1 MNLSASKVLSAAV
14 VTGVLVCTMATTAF
28 AAELS
33 SGVGTVTASAL
44 KLRSEASTASAC
56 LTLLSQGT
64 SVVVEDDSI
73 AGWYKVNYEGVT
85 GYLSSEYV
93 SFSVS
98 GSAKLGNGKVP
109 GNDVNVRSAASTS
122 ASKLGSL
129 NKGDVVAVTGIDNG
143 WYKISFNGKTGYVRS
158 DYMIITKEPL
168 SSRGTEAAASSEV
181 SSKGSEIVAYAKQYL
196 GVKYVY
202 AGASSKGF
210 DCSGYTM
217 YVMQHFGYNAAPY
230 CHGSDG
236 PRRVGRQVRPSAWRS
251 GFLLRSQPFRRQG
264 GLPCGHLHR
273 LQPVY
278 PRFLRRRQG
287 PDRQSEQSLLCT
299 VLCRCPPSGKSNPYI
314 SQMALSVSPTEPFFT
329 FCRNCLVPFS
339 LLSTSV

>member
-14 VTGVLVCTMATTAF
+14 VTGALVCTMVATAF

-44 KLRSEASTASAC
+44 KLRAEASTTSAC
-56 LTLLSQGT
+56 LTLLPKGT

-73 AGWYKVNYEGVT
+73 AGWYKVNHEGVT

-93 SFSVS
+93 SFSIS
-98 GSAKLGNGKVP
+98 GSAKLGNGKVT

-122 ASKLGSL
+122 ASRLGSL

-158 DYMIITKEPL
+158 DYMTITKEAL
-168 SSRGTEAAASSEV
+168 SSRGTEAAAASAASSN
-181 SSKGSEIVAYAKQYL
+181 GSEIVAYAKQYL

-217 YVMQHFGYNAAPY
+217 YVMKHFGYNLPHTATGQMGYGTSVAKSALQPGDLVFF
-230 CHGSDG
+230 CD
-236 PRRVGRQVRPSAWRS
+236 PSRS
-251 GFLLRSQPFRRQG
+251 GGKAASHVGIYIGSNQFIHASSGGGKVQIDSLSKAYYAKYYVGARR
-264 GLPCGHLHR
+264 LA
-273 LQPVY
+273 
-278 PRFLRRRQG
+278 
-287 PDRQSEQSLLCT
+287 
-299 VLCRCPPSGKSNPYI
+299 N
-314 SQMALSVSPTEPFFT
+314 
-329 FCRNCLVPFS
+329 
-339 LLSTSV
+339 

>member
-14 VTGVLVCTMATTAF
+14 VTGALVCTMVATAF

-44 KLRSEASTASAC
+44 KLRAEASTTSAC
-56 LTLLSQGT
+56 LTLLPKGT

-73 AGWYKVNYEGVT
+73 AGWYKVNHEGVT

-93 SFSVS
+93 SFSIS
-98 GSAKLGNGKVP
+98 GSAKLGNGKVT

-122 ASKLGSL
+122 ASRLGSL

-158 DYMIITKEPL
+158 DYMTIIKEAL
-168 SSRGTEAAASSEV
+168 SSRGTEAAAASAA

-217 YVMQHFGYNAAPY
+217 YVMKHFGYNLPHTATGQMGYGTSVAKSALQPGDLVFF
-230 CHGSDG
+230 CD
-236 PRRVGRQVRPSAWRS
+236 PSRS
-251 GFLLRSQPFRRQG
+251 GGKAASHVGIYIGSNQFIHASSGGGKVQIDSLSKAYYAKYYVGARR
-264 GLPCGHLHR
+264 LA
-273 LQPVY
+273 
-278 PRFLRRRQG
+278 
-287 PDRQSEQSLLCT
+287 
-299 VLCRCPPSGKSNPYI
+299 N
-314 SQMALSVSPTEPFFT
+314 
-329 FCRNCLVPFS
+329 
-339 LLSTSV
+339 

>member
-14 VTGVLVCTMATTAF
+14 VTGALVCTMVATAF

-44 KLRSEASTASAC
+44 KLRAEASTTSAC
-56 LTLLSQGT
+56 LTLLPKGT

-73 AGWYKVNYEGVT
+73 AGWYKVNHEGVT

-93 SFSVS
+93 SFSIS
-98 GSAKLGNGKVP
+98 GSAKLGNGKVT
-109 GNDVNVRSAASTS
+109 GNDVNVRSATSTS
-122 ASKLGSL
+122 ASRLGSL

-158 DYMIITKEPL
+158 DYMTITKEAL
-168 SSRGTEAAASSEV
+168 SSRGTEAAAASAA

-217 YVMQHFGYNAAPY
+217 YVMKHFGYNLPHTATGQMGFGTSVAKSALQPGDLVFF
-230 CHGSDG
+230 CD
-236 PRRVGRQVRPSAWRS
+236 PSRS
-251 GFLLRSQPFRRQG
+251 GGKAASHVGIYIGSNQFIHASSGGGKVQIDSLSKAYYAKYYVGARR
-264 GLPCGHLHR
+264 LA
-273 LQPVY
+273 
-278 PRFLRRRQG
+278 
-287 PDRQSEQSLLCT
+287 
-299 VLCRCPPSGKSNPYI
+299 N
-314 SQMALSVSPTEPFFT
+314 
-329 FCRNCLVPFS
+329 
-339 LLSTSV
+339 

>member
-14 VTGVLVCTMATTAF
+14 VTGALVCTMVATAF

-44 KLRSEASTASAC
+44 KLRAEASTTSAC
-56 LTLLSQGT
+56 LTLLPKGT

-73 AGWYKVNYEGVT
+73 AGWYKVNHEGVT

-93 SFSVS
+93 SFSIS
-98 GSAKLGNGKVP
+98 GSAKLGNGKVT

-122 ASKLGSL
+122 ASRLGSL

-158 DYMIITKEPL
+158 DYMTITKEAL
-168 SSRGTEAAASSEV
+168 SSRGTEAAAASAA

-217 YVMQHFGYNAAPY
+217 YVMKHFGYNLPY
-230 CHGSDG
+230 TATGQMGYGTSVAKSALQPGDLVFFCD
-236 PRRVGRQVRPSAWRS
+236 PSRS
-251 GFLLRSQPFRRQG
+251 GGKAASHVGIYIGSNQFIHASSGGGKVQIDSLSKAYYAKYYVGARR
-264 GLPCGHLHR
+264 LA
-273 LQPVY
+273 
-278 PRFLRRRQG
+278 
-287 PDRQSEQSLLCT
+287 
-299 VLCRCPPSGKSNPYI
+299 N
-314 SQMALSVSPTEPFFT
+314 
-329 FCRNCLVPFS
+329 
-339 LLSTSV
+339 

>member
-14 VTGVLVCTMATTAF
+14 VTGALVCTMVATAF

-44 KLRSEASTASAC
+44 KLRAEASTTSAC
-56 LTLLSQGT
+56 LTLLPKGT

-73 AGWYKVNYEGVT
+73 AGWYKVNHEGVT

-93 SFSVS
+93 SFSIS
-98 GSAKLGNGKVP
+98 GSAKLGNGKVT

-122 ASKLGSL
+122 ASRLGSL

-158 DYMIITKEPL
+158 DYMTITKEAL
-168 SSRGTEAAASSEV
+168 SSRGTEAAAASAA

-217 YVMQHFGYNAAPY
+217 YVMKHFGYNLPHTATGQMGYGTSVAKSALQPGDLVFF
-230 CHGSDG
+230 CD
-236 PRRVGRQVRPSAWRS
+236 PSRS
-251 GFLLRSQPFRRQG
+251 GGKAASHVGIYIGSNQFIHASSCGGKVQIDSLSKAYYAKYYVGARR
-264 GLPCGHLHR
+264 LA
-273 LQPVY
+273 
-278 PRFLRRRQG
+278 
-287 PDRQSEQSLLCT
+287 
-299 VLCRCPPSGKSNPYI
+299 N
-314 SQMALSVSPTEPFFT
+314 
-329 FCRNCLVPFS
+329 
-339 LLSTSV
+339 

>member
-14 VTGVLVCTMATTAF
+14 VTGALVCTMVATAF

-44 KLRSEASTASAC
+44 KLRAEASTTSAC
-56 LTLLSQGT
+56 LTLLPKGT

-73 AGWYKVNYEGVT
+73 AGWYIVNHEGVT

-93 SFSVS
+93 SFSIS
-98 GSAKLGNGKVP
+98 GSAKLGNGKVT

-122 ASKLGSL
+122 ASRLGSL

-158 DYMIITKEPL
+158 DYMTITKEAL
-168 SSRGTEAAASSEV
+168 SSRGTEAAAASAA

-217 YVMQHFGYNAAPY
+217 YVMKHFGYNLPHTATGQMGYGTSVAKSALQPGDLVFF
-230 CHGSDG
+230 CD
-236 PRRVGRQVRPSAWRS
+236 PSRS
-251 GFLLRSQPFRRQG
+251 GGKAASHVGIYIGSNQFIHASSGGGKVQIDSLSKAYYAKYYVGARR
-264 GLPCGHLHR
+264 LA
-273 LQPVY
+273 
-278 PRFLRRRQG
+278 
-287 PDRQSEQSLLCT
+287 
-299 VLCRCPPSGKSNPYI
+299 N
-314 SQMALSVSPTEPFFT
+314 
-329 FCRNCLVPFS
+329 
-339 LLSTSV
+339 

>member
-14 VTGVLVCTMATTAF
+14 VTGALVCTMVATAF

-44 KLRSEASTASAC
+44 KLRAEASTTSAC
-56 LTLLSQGT
+56 LTLLPKGT

-73 AGWYKVNYEGVT
+73 AGWYKVNHEGVT

-93 SFSVS
+93 SFSIS
-98 GSAKLGNGKVP
+98 GSAKLGNGKVT

-122 ASKLGSL
+122 ASRLGSL

-158 DYMIITKEPL
+158 DYMTIIKEAL
-168 SSRGTEAAASSEV
+168 SSRGTEAAAASAA

-217 YVMQHFGYNAAPY
+217 YVMKHFGYNLPQTATGQMGYGTSVAKSALQPGDLVFF
-230 CHGSDG
+230 CD
-236 PRRVGRQVRPSAWRS
+236 PSRS
-251 GFLLRSQPFRRQG
+251 GGKAASHVGIYIGSNQFIHASSGGGKVQIDSLSKAYYAKYYVGARR
-264 GLPCGHLHR
+264 LA
-273 LQPVY
+273 
-278 PRFLRRRQG
+278 
-287 PDRQSEQSLLCT
+287 
-299 VLCRCPPSGKSNPYI
+299 N
-314 SQMALSVSPTEPFFT
+314 
-329 FCRNCLVPFS
+329 
-339 LLSTSV
+339 

>member
-14 VTGVLVCTMATTAF
+14 VTGALVCTMVATAF

-44 KLRSEASTASAC
+44 KLRAEASTTSAC
-56 LTLLSQGT
+56 LTLLPKGT

-73 AGWYKVNYEGVT
+73 AGWYKVNHEGVT

-93 SFSVS
+93 SFSIS
-98 GSAKLGNGKVP
+98 GSAKLGNGKVT

-122 ASKLGSL
+122 ASRLGSL
-129 NKGDVVAVTGIDNG
+129 NKGDLVAVTGIDNG
-143 WYKISFNGKTGYVRS
+143 WYKLSFNGKTGYVRS
-158 DYMIITKEPL
+158 DYMTITKEAL
-168 SSRGTEAAASSEV
+168 SSRGTEAAAASAA

-217 YVMQHFGYNAAPY
+217 YVMKHFGYNLPHTATGQMGYGTSVAKSALQPGDLVFF
-230 CHGSDG
+230 CD
-236 PRRVGRQVRPSAWRS
+236 PSRS
-251 GFLLRSQPFRRQG
+251 GGKAASHVGIYIGSNQFIHASSGGGKVQIDSLSKAYYAKYYVGARR
-264 GLPCGHLHR
+264 LA
-273 LQPVY
+273 
-278 PRFLRRRQG
+278 
-287 PDRQSEQSLLCT
+287 
-299 VLCRCPPSGKSNPYI
+299 N
-314 SQMALSVSPTEPFFT
+314 
-329 FCRNCLVPFS
+329 
-339 LLSTSV
+339 

>member
-14 VTGVLVCTMATTAF
+14 VTGALVCTMVATAF

-44 KLRSEASTASAC
+44 KLRAEASTTSAC
-56 LTLLSQGT
+56 LTLLPKGT

-73 AGWYKVNYEGVT
+73 AGWYKVNHEGVT

-93 SFSVS
+93 SFSIS
-98 GSAKLGNGKVP
+98 GSAKLGNGKVT

-122 ASKLGSL
+122 ASRLGSL

-158 DYMIITKEPL
+158 DYMTITKEAL
-168 SSRGTEAAASSEV
+168 SSRGTEAAAASAA

-202 AGASSKGF
+202 AGASSTGF

-217 YVMQHFGYNAAPY
+217 YVMKHFGYNLPHTATGQMGYGTSVAKSALQPGDLVFF
-230 CHGSDG
+230 CD
-236 PRRVGRQVRPSAWRS
+236 PSRS
-251 GFLLRSQPFRRQG
+251 GGKAASHVGIYIGSNQFIHASSGGGKVQIDSLSKAYYAKYYVGARR
-264 GLPCGHLHR
+264 LA
-273 LQPVY
+273 
-278 PRFLRRRQG
+278 
-287 PDRQSEQSLLCT
+287 
-299 VLCRCPPSGKSNPYI
+299 N
-314 SQMALSVSPTEPFFT
+314 
-329 FCRNCLVPFS
+329 
-339 LLSTSV
+339 

>member
-14 VTGVLVCTMATTAF
+14 VTGALVCTMVATAF

-44 KLRSEASTASAC
+44 KLRAEASTTSAC
-56 LTLLSQGT
+56 LTLLPKGT

-73 AGWYKVNYEGVT
+73 AGWYKVNHEGVT

-93 SFSVS
+93 SFSIS
-98 GSAKLGNGKVP
+98 GSAKLGNGKVT

-122 ASKLGSL
+122 ASRLGSL

-158 DYMIITKEPL
+158 DYMTITKEAL
-168 SSRGTEAAASSEV
+168 SSRGTEAAAASAA
-181 SSKGSEIVAYAKQYL
+181 SSKGSELVAYAKQYL

-217 YVMQHFGYNAAPY
+217 YVMKHFGYNLPHTATGQMGYGTSVAKSALQPGDLVFF
-230 CHGSDG
+230 CD
-236 PRRVGRQVRPSAWRS
+236 PSRS
-251 GFLLRSQPFRRQG
+251 GGKAASHVGIYIGSNQFIHASSGGGKVQIDSLSKAYYAKYYVGARR
-264 GLPCGHLHR
+264 LA
-273 LQPVY
+273 
-278 PRFLRRRQG
+278 
-287 PDRQSEQSLLCT
+287 
-299 VLCRCPPSGKSNPYI
+299 N
-314 SQMALSVSPTEPFFT
+314 
-329 FCRNCLVPFS
+329 
-339 LLSTSV
+339 

>member
-14 VTGVLVCTMATTAF
+14 VTGALVCTMVATAF

-44 KLRSEASTASAC
+44 KLRAEASTTSAC
-56 LTLLSQGT
+56 PTLLPKGT

-73 AGWYKVNYEGVT
+73 AGWYKVNHEGVT

-93 SFSVS
+93 SFSIS
-98 GSAKLGNGKVP
+98 GSAKLGNGKVT

-122 ASKLGSL
+122 ASRLGSL

-158 DYMIITKEPL
+158 DYMTITKEAL
-168 SSRGTEAAASSEV
+168 SSRGTEAAAASAA

-217 YVMQHFGYNAAPY
+217 YVMKHFGYNLPHTATGQMGYGTSVAKSALQPGDLVFF
-230 CHGSDG
+230 CD
-236 PRRVGRQVRPSAWRS
+236 PSRS
-251 GFLLRSQPFRRQG
+251 GGKAASHVGIYIGSNQFIHASSGGGKVQIDSLSKAYYAKYYVGARR
-264 GLPCGHLHR
+264 LA
-273 LQPVY
+273 
-278 PRFLRRRQG
+278 
-287 PDRQSEQSLLCT
+287 
-299 VLCRCPPSGKSNPYI
+299 N
-314 SQMALSVSPTEPFFT
+314 
-329 FCRNCLVPFS
+329 
-339 LLSTSV
+339 

>member
-14 VTGVLVCTMATTAF
+14 VTGALVCTMVATAF

-44 KLRSEASTASAC
+44 KLRAEASTTSAC
-56 LTLLSQGT
+56 LTLLPKGT

-73 AGWYKVNYEGVT
+73 AGWYKVNHEGVT

-93 SFSVS
+93 SFSIS
-98 GSAKLGNGKVP
+98 GSAKLGNGKVT

-122 ASKLGSL
+122 ASRLGSL

-158 DYMIITKEPL
+158 DYMTITKEAL
-168 SSRGTEAAASSEV
+168 SSRGTEAAAASAA

-217 YVMQHFGYNAAPY
+217 YVMKHFGYNLPHTATGQMGYGTSVAKSALQPGDLVFF
-230 CHGSDG
+230 CD
-236 PRRVGRQVRPSAWRS
+236 PSRS
-251 GFLLRSQPFRRQG
+251 GGKAASHVGIYIGSNQFIHASSG
-264 GLPCGHLHR
+264 GGKV
-273 LQPVY
+273 QI
-278 PRFLRRRQG
+278 
-287 PDRQSEQSLLCT
+287 DSL
-299 VLCRCPPSGKSNPYI
+299 S
-314 SQMALSVSPTEPFFT
+314 
-329 FCRNCLVPFS
+329 
-339 LLSTSV
+339 

>member
-14 VTGVLVCTMATTAF
+14 VTGALVCTMVATTF

-44 KLRSEASTASAC
+44 KLRAEASTTSAC
-56 LTLLSQGT
+56 LTLLPKGT

-73 AGWYKVNYEGVT
+73 AGWYKVNHEGVT

-93 SFSVS
+93 SFSIS
-98 GSAKLGNGKVP
+98 GSAKLGNGKVT

-122 ASKLGSL
+122 ASRLGSL

-158 DYMIITKEPL
+158 DYMTITKEAL
-168 SSRGTEAAASSEV
+168 SSRGTEAAAASAA

-217 YVMQHFGYNAAPY
+217 YVMKHFGYNLPHTATGQMGYGTSVAKSALQPGDLVFF
-230 CHGSDG
+230 CD
-236 PRRVGRQVRPSAWRS
+236 PSRS
-251 GFLLRSQPFRRQG
+251 GGKAASHVGIYIGSNQFIHASSGGGKVQIDSLSKAYYAKYYVGARR
-264 GLPCGHLHR
+264 LA
-273 LQPVY
+273 
-278 PRFLRRRQG
+278 
-287 PDRQSEQSLLCT
+287 
-299 VLCRCPPSGKSNPYI
+299 N
-314 SQMALSVSPTEPFFT
+314 
-329 FCRNCLVPFS
+329 
-339 LLSTSV
+339 

>member
-14 VTGVLVCTMATTAF
+14 VTGALVCTMVATAF

-44 KLRSEASTASAC
+44 KLRAEASTTSAC
-56 LTLLSQGT
+56 LTLLPKGT

-73 AGWYKVNYEGVT
+73 AGWYKVNHEGVT

-93 SFSVS
+93 SFSIS
-98 GSAKLGNGKVP
+98 GSAKLGNGKVT

-122 ASKLGSL
+122 ASRLGSL

-158 DYMIITKEPL
+158 DYMTITKEAL
-168 SSRGTEAAASSEV
+168 SSRGTEAAAASAA

-217 YVMQHFGYNAAPY
+217 YVMKHFGYNLPHTATGQMGYGTSVAKSALQPGELVFF
-230 CHGSDG
+230 CD
-236 PRRVGRQVRPSAWRS
+236 PSRS
-251 GFLLRSQPFRRQG
+251 GGKAASHVGIYIGSNQFIHASSGGGKVQIDSLSKAYYAKYYVGARR
-264 GLPCGHLHR
+264 LA
-273 LQPVY
+273 
-278 PRFLRRRQG
+278 
-287 PDRQSEQSLLCT
+287 
-299 VLCRCPPSGKSNPYI
+299 N
-314 SQMALSVSPTEPFFT
+314 
-329 FCRNCLVPFS
+329 
-339 LLSTSV
+339 

>member
-14 VTGVLVCTMATTAF
+14 VTGALVCTMVATAF

-44 KLRSEASTASAC
+44 KLRAEASTTSAC
-56 LTLLSQGT
+56 LTLLPKGT

-73 AGWYKVNYEGVT
+73 AGWYKVNHEGVT

-93 SFSVS
+93 SFSIS
-98 GSAKLGNGKVP
+98 GSAKLGNGKVT

-122 ASKLGSL
+122 ASRLGSL

-158 DYMIITKEPL
+158 DYMTITTEAL
-168 SSRGTEAAASSEV
+168 SSRGTEAAAASAA

-217 YVMQHFGYNAAPY
+217 YVMKHFGYNLPHTATGQMGYGTSVAKSALQPGDLVFF
-230 CHGSDG
+230 CD
-236 PRRVGRQVRPSAWRS
+236 PSRS
-251 GFLLRSQPFRRQG
+251 GGKAASHVGIYIGSNQFIHASSGGGKVQIDSLSKAYYAKYYVGARR
-264 GLPCGHLHR
+264 LA
-273 LQPVY
+273 
-278 PRFLRRRQG
+278 
-287 PDRQSEQSLLCT
+287 
-299 VLCRCPPSGKSNPYI
+299 N
-314 SQMALSVSPTEPFFT
+314 
-329 FCRNCLVPFS
+329 
-339 LLSTSV
+339 

>member
-14 VTGVLVCTMATTAF
+14 VTGALVCTMVATAF

-44 KLRSEASTASAC
+44 KLRAEASTTSAC
-56 LTLLSQGT
+56 LTLLPKGT

-73 AGWYKVNYEGVT
+73 AGWYKVNHEGVT

-93 SFSVS
+93 SFSIS
-98 GSAKLGNGKVP
+98 GSAKLGNGKVT

-122 ASKLGSL
+122 ASRLGSL
-129 NKGDVVAVTGIDNG
+129 NKGDLVAVTGIDNG

-158 DYMIITKEPL
+158 DYMTITKEAL
-168 SSRGTEAAASSEV
+168 SSRGTEAAAASAA

-217 YVMQHFGYNAAPY
+217 YVMKHFGYNLPHTATGQMGYGTSVAKSALQPGDLVFF
-230 CHGSDG
+230 CD
-236 PRRVGRQVRPSAWRS
+236 PSRS
-251 GFLLRSQPFRRQG
+251 GGKAASHVGIYIGSNQFIHASSGGGKVQIDSLSKAYYAKYYVGARR
-264 GLPCGHLHR
+264 LA
-273 LQPVY
+273 
-278 PRFLRRRQG
+278 
-287 PDRQSEQSLLCT
+287 
-299 VLCRCPPSGKSNPYI
+299 N
-314 SQMALSVSPTEPFFT
+314 
-329 FCRNCLVPFS
+329 
-339 LLSTSV
+339 

>member
-14 VTGVLVCTMATTAF
+14 VTGALVCTMV
-28 AAELS
+28 AELS

-44 KLRSEASTASAC
+44 KLRAEASTTSAC
-56 LTLLSQGT
+56 LTLLPKGT

-73 AGWYKVNYEGVT
+73 AGWYKVNHEGVT

-93 SFSVS
+93 SFSIS
-98 GSAKLGNGKVP
+98 GSAKLGNGKVT

-122 ASKLGSL
+122 ASRLGSL

-158 DYMIITKEPL
+158 DYMTITKEAL
-168 SSRGTEAAASSEV
+168 SSRGTEAAAASAA

-217 YVMQHFGYNAAPY
+217 YVMKHFGYNLPHTATGQMGYGTSVAKSALQPGDLVFF
-230 CHGSDG
+230 CD
-236 PRRVGRQVRPSAWRS
+236 PSRS
-251 GFLLRSQPFRRQG
+251 GGKAASHVGIYIGSNQFIHASSGGGKVQIDSLSKAYYAKYYVGARR
-264 GLPCGHLHR
+264 LA
-273 LQPVY
+273 
-278 PRFLRRRQG
+278 
-287 PDRQSEQSLLCT
+287 
-299 VLCRCPPSGKSNPYI
+299 N
-314 SQMALSVSPTEPFFT
+314 
-329 FCRNCLVPFS
+329 
-339 LLSTSV
+339 

>member
-14 VTGVLVCTMATTAF
+14 VTGALVCTMVATAF

-44 KLRSEASTASAC
+44 KLRAEASTTSAC
-56 LTLLSQGT
+56 LTLLPKGT

-73 AGWYKVNYEGVT
+73 AGWYKVNHEGVT

-93 SFSVS
+93 SFSIS
-98 GSAKLGNGKVP
+98 GSAKLGNGKVT

-122 ASKLGSL
+122 ASRLGSL

-158 DYMIITKEPL
+158 DYMTITKEAL
-168 SSRGTEAAASSEV
+168 SSRGTEAAAASAA

-217 YVMQHFGYNAAPY
+217 YVMKHFGYNLPHTATGQMGYGTSVAKSALQPGELVFF
-230 CHGSDG
+230 CD
-236 PRRVGRQVRPSAWRS
+236 PSRS
-251 GFLLRSQPFRRQG
+251 GGKAASHVGIYIGSNQFIHASSG
-264 GLPCGHLHR
+264 GGKV
-273 LQPVY
+273 QI
-278 PRFLRRRQG
+278 
-287 PDRQSEQSLLCT
+287 DSL
-299 VLCRCPPSGKSNPYI
+299 SKAYY
-314 SQMALSVSPTEPFFT
+314 AK
-329 FCRNCLVPFS
+329 
-339 LLSTSV
+339 

>member
-14 VTGVLVCTMATTAF
+14 VTGALVCTMVATAF

-33 SGVGTVTASAL
+33 SGVGTVTASAP
-44 KLRSEASTASAC
+44 KLRAEASTTSAC
-56 LTLLSQGT
+56 LTLLPKGT

-73 AGWYKVNYEGVT
+73 AGWYKVNHEGVT

-93 SFSVS
+93 SFSIS
-98 GSAKLGNGKVP
+98 GSAKLGNGKVT

-122 ASKLGSL
+122 ASRLGSL

-158 DYMIITKEPL
+158 DYMTITKEAL
-168 SSRGTEAAASSEV
+168 SSRGTEAAAASAA

-217 YVMQHFGYNAAPY
+217 YVMKHFGYNLPHTATGQMGYGTSVAKSALQPGDLVFF
-230 CHGSDG
+230 CD
-236 PRRVGRQVRPSAWRS
+236 PSRS
-251 GFLLRSQPFRRQG
+251 GGKAASHVGIYIGSNQFIHASSGGGKVQIDSLSKAYYAKYYVGARR
-264 GLPCGHLHR
+264 LA
-273 LQPVY
+273 
-278 PRFLRRRQG
+278 
-287 PDRQSEQSLLCT
+287 
-299 VLCRCPPSGKSNPYI
+299 N
-314 SQMALSVSPTEPFFT
+314 
-329 FCRNCLVPFS
+329 
-339 LLSTSV
+339 

>member
-14 VTGVLVCTMATTAF
+14 VTGALVCTMVATAF

-44 KLRSEASTASAC
+44 KLRAEASTTSAC
-56 LTLLSQGT
+56 LTLLPKGT

-73 AGWYKVNYEGVT
+73 AGWYKVNHEGVT

-93 SFSVS
+93 SFSIS
-98 GSAKLGNGKVP
+98 GSAKLGNGKVT

-122 ASKLGSL
+122 ASRLGSL

-158 DYMIITKEPL
+158 DYMTITKEAL
-168 SSRGTEAAASSEV
+168 SSRGTEAAAASAASSE
-181 SSKGSEIVAYAKQYL
+181 GSEIVAYAKQYL

-217 YVMQHFGYNAAPY
+217 YVMKHFGYNLPHTATGQMGYGTSVAKSALQPGDLVFF
-230 CHGSDG
+230 CD
-236 PRRVGRQVRPSAWRS
+236 PSRS
-251 GFLLRSQPFRRQG
+251 GGKAASHVGIYIGSNQFIHASSGGGKVQIDSLSKAYYAKYYVGARR
-264 GLPCGHLHR
+264 LA
-273 LQPVY
+273 
-278 PRFLRRRQG
+278 
-287 PDRQSEQSLLCT
+287 
-299 VLCRCPPSGKSNPYI
+299 N
-314 SQMALSVSPTEPFFT
+314 
-329 FCRNCLVPFS
+329 
-339 LLSTSV
+339 

>member
-14 VTGVLVCTMATTAF
+14 VTGALVCTMVATAF

-44 KLRSEASTASAC
+44 KLRAEASTTSAC
-56 LTLLSQGT
+56 LTHLPKGT

-73 AGWYKVNYEGVT
+73 AGWYKVNHEGVT

-93 SFSVS
+93 SFSIS
-98 GSAKLGNGKVP
+98 GSAKLGNGKVT

-122 ASKLGSL
+122 ASRLGSL

-158 DYMIITKEPL
+158 DYMTITKEAL
-168 SSRGTEAAASSEV
+168 SSRGTEAAAASAA

-217 YVMQHFGYNAAPY
+217 YVMKHFGYNLPHTATGQMGYGTSVAKSALQPGDLVFF
-230 CHGSDG
+230 CD
-236 PRRVGRQVRPSAWRS
+236 PSRS
-251 GFLLRSQPFRRQG
+251 GGKAASHVGIYIGSNQFIHASSGGGKVQIDSLSKAYYAKYYVGARR
-264 GLPCGHLHR
+264 LA
-273 LQPVY
+273 
-278 PRFLRRRQG
+278 
-287 PDRQSEQSLLCT
+287 
-299 VLCRCPPSGKSNPYI
+299 N
-314 SQMALSVSPTEPFFT
+314 
-329 FCRNCLVPFS
+329 
-339 LLSTSV
+339 

>member
-14 VTGVLVCTMATTAF
+14 VTGALVCTMVATAF

-44 KLRSEASTASAC
+44 KLRAEASTTSAC
-56 LTLLSQGT
+56 LTLLPKGT

-73 AGWYKVNYEGVT
+73 AGWYKVNHEGVT

-93 SFSVS
+93 SFSIS
-98 GSAKLGNGKVP
+98 GSAKLGNGKVT

-122 ASKLGSL
+122 ASRLGSL
-129 NKGDVVAVTGIDNG
+129 NNGDVVAVTGIDNG

-158 DYMIITKEPL
+158 DYMTITKEAL
-168 SSRGTEAAASSEV
+168 SSRGTEAAAASAA

-217 YVMQHFGYNAAPY
+217 YVMKHFGYNLPHTATGQMGYGTSVAKSALQPGDLVFF
-230 CHGSDG
+230 CD
-236 PRRVGRQVRPSAWRS
+236 PSRS
-251 GFLLRSQPFRRQG
+251 GGKAASHVGIYIGSNQFIHASSGGGKVQIDSLSKAYYAKYYVGARR
-264 GLPCGHLHR
+264 LA
-273 LQPVY
+273 
-278 PRFLRRRQG
+278 
-287 PDRQSEQSLLCT
+287 
-299 VLCRCPPSGKSNPYI
+299 N
-314 SQMALSVSPTEPFFT
+314 
-329 FCRNCLVPFS
+329 
-339 LLSTSV
+339 

>member
-14 VTGVLVCTMATTAF
+14 VTGALVCTMVATAF

-44 KLRSEASTASAC
+44 KLRAEASTTSAC
-56 LTLLSQGT
+56 LTLLPKGT

-73 AGWYKVNYEGVT
+73 AGWYKVNHEGVT

-93 SFSVS
+93 SFSIS
-98 GSAKLGNGKVP
+98 GSAKLGNGKVT

-122 ASKLGSL
+122 ASRLGSL

-158 DYMIITKEPL
+158 DYMTIIKEAL
-168 SSRGTEAAASSEV
+168 SYRGTEAAAASAA

-217 YVMQHFGYNAAPY
+217 YVMKHFGYNLPHTATGQMGYGTSVAKSALQPGDLVFF
-230 CHGSDG
+230 CD
-236 PRRVGRQVRPSAWRS
+236 PSRS
-251 GFLLRSQPFRRQG
+251 GGKAASHVGIYIGSNQFIHASSGGGKVQIDSLSKAYYAKYYVGARR
-264 GLPCGHLHR
+264 LA
-273 LQPVY
+273 
-278 PRFLRRRQG
+278 
-287 PDRQSEQSLLCT
+287 
-299 VLCRCPPSGKSNPYI
+299 N
-314 SQMALSVSPTEPFFT
+314 
-329 FCRNCLVPFS
+329 
-339 LLSTSV
+339 

>member
-14 VTGVLVCTMATTAF
+14 VTGALVCTMVATAF

-44 KLRSEASTASAC
+44 KLRAEASTTSAC
-56 LTLLSQGT
+56 LTLLPKGT

-73 AGWYKVNYEGVT
+73 AGWYKVNHEGVT

-93 SFSVS
+93 SFSIS
-98 GSAKLGNGKVP
+98 GSAKLGNGKVT

-122 ASKLGSL
+122 ASRLGSL

-158 DYMIITKEPL
+158 DYMTIIKEAL
-168 SSRGTEAAASSEV
+168 SSRGTEAAAASAA

-217 YVMQHFGYNAAPY
+217 YVMKHFGYNLPHTASGQMGYGTSVAKSALQPGDLVFF
-230 CHGSDG
+230 CD
-236 PRRVGRQVRPSAWRS
+236 PSRS
-251 GFLLRSQPFRRQG
+251 GGKAASHVGIYIGSNQFIHASSGGGKVQIDSLSKAYYAKYYVGARR
-264 GLPCGHLHR
+264 LA
-273 LQPVY
+273 
-278 PRFLRRRQG
+278 
-287 PDRQSEQSLLCT
+287 
-299 VLCRCPPSGKSNPYI
+299 N
-314 SQMALSVSPTEPFFT
+314 
-329 FCRNCLVPFS
+329 
-339 LLSTSV
+339 

>member
-14 VTGVLVCTMATTAF
+14 VTGALVCTMVATAF

-44 KLRSEASTASAC
+44 KLRAEASTTSAC
-56 LTLLSQGT
+56 LTLLPKGT

-73 AGWYKVNYEGVT
+73 AGWYKVNHEGVT

-93 SFSVS
+93 SFSIS
-98 GSAKLGNGKVP
+98 GSAKLGNGKVT

-122 ASKLGSL
+122 ASRLGSL

-143 WYKISFNGKTGYVRS
+143 WYKISFNGNTGYVRS
-158 DYMIITKEPL
+158 DYMTITKEAL
-168 SSRGTEAAASSEV
+168 SSRGTEAAAASAA

-217 YVMQHFGYNAAPY
+217 YVMKHFGYNLPHTATGQMGYGTSVAKSALQPGDLVFF
-230 CHGSDG
+230 CD
-236 PRRVGRQVRPSAWRS
+236 PSRS
-251 GFLLRSQPFRRQG
+251 GGKVASHVGIYIGSNQFIHASSGGGKVQIDSLSKAYYAKYYVGARR
-264 GLPCGHLHR
+264 LA
-273 LQPVY
+273 
-278 PRFLRRRQG
+278 
-287 PDRQSEQSLLCT
+287 
-299 VLCRCPPSGKSNPYI
+299 N
-314 SQMALSVSPTEPFFT
+314 
-329 FCRNCLVPFS
+329 
-339 LLSTSV
+339 

>member
-14 VTGVLVCTMATTAF
+14 VTGALVCTMVATAF

-44 KLRSEASTASAC
+44 KLRAEASTTSAC
-56 LTLLSQGT
+56 LTLLPKGT

-73 AGWYKVNYEGVT
+73 AGWYKVNHEGVT
-85 GYLSSEYV
+85 GYLFSEYV
-93 SFSVS
+93 SFSIS
-98 GSAKLGNGKVP
+98 GSAKLGNGKVT

-122 ASKLGSL
+122 ASRLGSL

-158 DYMIITKEPL
+158 DYMTITKEAL
-168 SSRGTEAAASSEV
+168 SSRGTEAAAASAA

-217 YVMQHFGYNAAPY
+217 YVMKHFGYNLPHTATGQMGYGTSVAKSALQPGDLVFF
-230 CHGSDG
+230 CD
-236 PRRVGRQVRPSAWRS
+236 PSRS
-251 GFLLRSQPFRRQG
+251 GGKAASHVGIYIGSNQFIHASSGGGKVQIDSLSKAYYAKYYVGARR
-264 GLPCGHLHR
+264 LA
-273 LQPVY
+273 
-278 PRFLRRRQG
+278 
-287 PDRQSEQSLLCT
+287 
-299 VLCRCPPSGKSNPYI
+299 N
-314 SQMALSVSPTEPFFT
+314 
-329 FCRNCLVPFS
+329 
-339 LLSTSV
+339 

>member
-1 MNLSASKVLSAAV
+1 MVA
-14 VTGVLVCTMATTAF
+14 TAF

-44 KLRSEASTASAC
+44 KLRAEASTTSAC
-56 LTLLSQGT
+56 LTLLPKGT

-73 AGWYKVNYEGVT
+73 AGWYKVNHEGVT

-93 SFSVS
+93 SFSIS
-98 GSAKLGNGKVP
+98 GSAKLGNGKVT

-122 ASKLGSL
+122 ASRLGSL

-158 DYMIITKEPL
+158 DYMTITKEAL
-168 SSRGTEAAASSEV
+168 SSRGTEAAAASAA

-217 YVMQHFGYNAAPY
+217 YVMKHFGYNLPHTATGQMGYGTSVAKSALQPGDLVFF
-230 CHGSDG
+230 CD
-236 PRRVGRQVRPSAWRS
+236 PSRS
-251 GFLLRSQPFRRQG
+251 GGKAASHVGIYIGSNQFIHASSGGGKVQIDSLSKAYYAKYYVGARR
-264 GLPCGHLHR
+264 LA
-273 LQPVY
+273 
-278 PRFLRRRQG
+278 
-287 PDRQSEQSLLCT
+287 
-299 VLCRCPPSGKSNPYI
+299 N
-314 SQMALSVSPTEPFFT
+314 
-329 FCRNCLVPFS
+329 
-339 LLSTSV
+339 

>member
-14 VTGVLVCTMATTAF
+14 VTGALVCTMVATAF

-44 KLRSEASTASAC
+44 KLRAEASTTSAC
-56 LTLLSQGT
+56 LTLLPKGT

-73 AGWYKVNYEGVT
+73 AGWYKVNHEGVT

-93 SFSVS
+93 SFSIS
-98 GSAKLGNGKVP
+98 GSAKLGNGKVT

-122 ASKLGSL
+122 ASRLGSL

-143 WYKISFNGKTGYVRS
+143 WYKISFNGQTGYVRS
-158 DYMIITKEPL
+158 DYMTITKEAL
-168 SSRGTEAAASSEV
+168 SSRGTEAAAASAA

-217 YVMQHFGYNAAPY
+217 YVMKHFGYNLPHTATGQMGYGTSVAKSALQPGDLVFF
-230 CHGSDG
+230 CD
-236 PRRVGRQVRPSAWRS
+236 PSRS
-251 GFLLRSQPFRRQG
+251 GGKAASHVGIYIGSNQFIHASSGGGKVQIDSLSKAYYAKYYVGARR
-264 GLPCGHLHR
+264 LA
-273 LQPVY
+273 
-278 PRFLRRRQG
+278 
-287 PDRQSEQSLLCT
+287 
-299 VLCRCPPSGKSNPYI
+299 N
-314 SQMALSVSPTEPFFT
+314 
-329 FCRNCLVPFS
+329 
-339 LLSTSV
+339 